1 MNLRRLSAIVAKE
14 LRQLRRDRLTFA
26 MIVGIPLLQ
35 LVLFGY
41 AINMD
46 VRGIDAAVL
55 DQANTARSREVVA
68 EIGSSQVLNLRYRLS
83 TPQQMD
89 ALLRQ
94 GKIGA
99 ALVIPSDFEARLERG
114 AGPSQGRLPQG
125 RLAQDRLP
133 LQLVVDGSDQS
144 VQASARQ
151 LANYPLPGWAHQQ
164 GVELVNFYN
173 PERLAAVNTVPGLI
187 GVILTMTMVLFTA
200 IALVRERERGNME
213 MLITT
218 PLSPW
223 ELTLG
228 KVLPFVGIGLL
239 QVTVILITGSLLF
252 EVPIRGSLLELYGAS
267 LLFIVASLA
276 LGVFISTLAQTQFQA
291 MQIAFFTFLPQI
303 LLSGFMFP
311 FAGMPQAAQWIAE
324 LLPLTHF
331 LRLARGIMLRSA
343 GVLELWPEMLALLVF
358 TALMLGVAVTR
369 VTKRLD

>member
-1 MNLRRLSAIVAKE
+1 MNLRRLNAIVSKE

-55 DQANTARSREVVA
+55 DQAGSARAREVVA
-68 EIGSSQVLNLRYRLS
+68 EIGASQVLDLRYRLNS
-83 TPQQMD
+83 PQQLD

-94 GKIGA
+94 GRISA
-99 ALVIPSDFEARLERG
+99 ALVLPADFEARLQR
-114 AGPSQGRLPQG
+114 
-125 RLAQDRLP
+125 QDRPP

-151 LANYPLPGWAHQQ
+151 LAMYAPPGWDNRPA
-164 GVELVNFYN
+164 VELVNLYN
-173 PERLAAVNTVPGLI
+173 PERRAALNTVPGLI
-187 GVILTMTMVLFTA
+187 GVILTMTLVMFTA
-200 IALVRERERGNME
+200 IALVRERERGNLE
-213 MLITT
+213 MLIAT

-228 KVLPFVGIGLL
+228 KVLPFVGIGLI
-239 QVTVILITGSLLF
+239 QVTVILLVGGLLF
-252 EVPIRGSLLELYGAS
+252 AVPVRGALLELYGAA

-276 LGVFISTLAQTQFQA
+276 LGVFLSTLARTQFQA
-291 MQIAFFTFLPQI
+291 MQMAFFTFLPQI

-311 FAGMPQAAQWIAE
+311 FAGMPRAAQWFAE

-343 GVLELWPEMLALLVF
+343 GLLELWTEMLALLLF
-358 TALMLGVAVTR
+358 TLLMLSVAVLR
-369 VTKRLD
+369 VNKRLD

>member
-1 MNLRRLSAIVAKE
+1 MNLRRLSAIVIKE

-55 DQANTARSREVVA
+55 DQAGTANAREVVA
-68 EIGSSQVLNLRYRLS
+68 EIGSSQVLDLRYRAS
-83 TPQQMD
+83 SPQQLD
-89 ALLRQ
+89 ELLRQ
-94 GKIGA
+94 GKISA
-99 ALVIPSDFEARLERG
+99 ALVLPADFEARLQR
-114 AGPSQGRLPQG
+114 
-125 RLAQDRLP
+125 QDRPP

-151 LANYPLPGWAHQQ
+151 LAAYPLPGWDSRQA
-164 GVELVNFYN
+164 VELVNFYN
-173 PERLAAVNTVPGLI
+173 PERRAALNTVPGLI
-187 GVILTMTMVLFTA
+187 GVILTMTLVMFTA
-200 IALVRERERGNME
+200 IALVRERERGNLE
-213 MLITT
+213 MLIAT

-228 KVLPFVGIGLL
+228 KVLPFVGIGLI
-239 QVTVILITGSLLF
+239 QVTVILLVGRLLF
-252 EVPIRGSLLELYGAS
+252 EVPVRGSLLQLYGAA

-276 LGVFISTLAQTQFQA
+276 LGVFLSTLARTQFQA
-291 MQIAFFTFLPQI
+291 MQMAFFTFLPQI

-311 FAGMPQAAQWIAE
+311 FAGMPQAAQWFAE

-343 GVLELWPEMLALLVF
+343 GLLELWPEMLALLAF
-358 TALMLGVAVTR
+358 TVLMLSVAVLR
-369 VTKRLD
+369 VSKRLD

>member
-1 MNLRRLSAIVAKE
+1 MNLRRLSAIVIKE

-55 DQANTARSREVVA
+55 DQAGTARAREVVA
-68 EIGSSQVLNLRYRLS
+68 EIGSSQVLDLRYRVDS
-83 TPQQMD
+83 PQQLD
-89 ALLRQ
+89 DLLRQ
-94 GKIGA
+94 GKVSA
-99 ALVIPSDFEARLERG
+99 ALVLPADFENRLQRRER
-114 AGPSQGRLPQG
+114 P
-125 RLAQDRLP
+125 P
-133 LQLVVDGSDQS
+133 LQLLVDGSDQS

-151 LANYPLPGWAHQQ
+151 LAAYPLPGWDNRQA
-164 GVELVNFYN
+164 VELVNFYN
-173 PERLAAVNTVPGLI
+173 PERRAALNTVPGLI
-187 GVILTMTMVLFTA
+187 GVILTMTLVMFTA
-200 IALVRERERGNME
+200 IALVRERERGNLE
-213 MLITT
+213 MLIAT

-228 KVLPFVGIGLL
+228 KVLPFVGIGLI
-239 QVTVILITGSLLF
+239 QVTVILLVGGLLF
-252 EVPIRGSLLELYGAS
+252 AVPVRGSLLQLYGAA

-276 LGVFISTLAQTQFQA
+276 LGVFLSTLARTQFQA
-291 MQIAFFTFLPQI
+291 MQMAFFTFLPQI

-311 FAGMPQAAQWIAE
+311 FAGMPRAAQWFAE

-343 GVLELWPEMLALLVF
+343 GLLELWPEMLALLAF
-358 TALMLGVAVTR
+358 TALMLSVAVLR
-369 VTKRLD
+369 VSKRLD